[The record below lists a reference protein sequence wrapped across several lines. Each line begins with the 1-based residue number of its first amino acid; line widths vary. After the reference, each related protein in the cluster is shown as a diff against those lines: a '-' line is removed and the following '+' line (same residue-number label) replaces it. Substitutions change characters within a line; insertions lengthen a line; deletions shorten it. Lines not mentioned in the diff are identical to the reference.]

1 MIARAEADLSD
12 LSQSVESDLGTRSRR
27 HIRLILQN
35 EDTDVFR
42 QHDLGF
48 QLDQQLLDLEG

>member
-12 LSQSVESDLGTRSRR
+12 LSQSVESVLGTRSRR